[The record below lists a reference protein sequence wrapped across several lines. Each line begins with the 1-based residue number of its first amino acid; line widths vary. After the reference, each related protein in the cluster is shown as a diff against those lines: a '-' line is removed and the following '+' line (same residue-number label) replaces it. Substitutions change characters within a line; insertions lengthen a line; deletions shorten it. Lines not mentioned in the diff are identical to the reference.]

1 MSEASSKNPSTI
13 NESSA
18 DGASRSLRK
27 AFRSYASSLI
37 VAARQAE
44 KMVVATAAT
53 VQKGKD
59 DTKAKG
65 SATVKEEKKDTDPLH
80 ASVQQILKHKQLVRR
95 TATLLEDQLRGNVK
109 ESEALQCTLKS
120 QPCIVGGR
128 KRKFSTL
135 DKSS

>member
-13 NESSA
+13 NEASA

-65 SATVKEEKKDTDPLH
+65 SATEAEKKDADPLH